1 MKPLGKFLIV
11 VFFVTGICLYYINGQ
26 SALLSLSYEID
37 DNQTVIERL
46 LDENNNLAY
55 NAFTLKSPSNLE
67 RELLLED
74 VVLCIPDREQ
84 IVYLAKAPSSS
95 DESLKV
101 SKKSIFSLFDI
112 NRKAE
117 AEPIEEQ

>member
-37 DNQTVIERL
+37 DNQTAIERL

>member
-1 MKPLGKFLIV
+1 MKPLGKFLIF

-37 DNQTVIERL
+37 DNQTAIERL

-55 NAFTLKSPSNLE
+55 NASTLKSPSNLE

-84 IVYLAKAPSSS
+84 IVYLAKAPTTS

-101 SKKSIFSLFDI
+101 SKRSIFSLFDI

-117 AEPIEEQ
+117 AEPIEK

>member
-11 VFFVTGICLYYINGQ
+11 IFFVTGICLYYISQQ

-37 DNQTVIERL
+37 NSQTVIERL

-55 NAFTLKSPSNLE
+55 NASTLKSPSNLE
-67 RELLLED
+67 RELLSED

-84 IVYLAKAPSSS
+84 IVYLAKALSLS
-95 DESLKV
+95 DESLEA
-101 SKKSIFSLFDI
+101 SKRSIFSLFDI

-117 AEPIEEQ
+117 AEPIEE